1 MIVTLAGG
9 VGAARFLKGLSLI
22 KEPSELKAIINT
34 ADDVVLHGLHISP
47 DIDTVTYS
55 LAGVDNPETGWGIIE
70 ESWNV
75 MKSLDFLGGATWFQ
89 LGDKD
94 LGTHLFRTN
103 RLSEGGSLT
112 EITAEI
118 ACKFGIE
125 VKLLPMSDSKIS
137 TFVTLAESGEE
148 ISFQEYFVK
157 LKHAV
162 AVESVRFEGSQQAKP
177 GPDVIESIHQA
188 EKIVIAPSNPIVSIG
203 PILSI
208 SEINSAI
215 KSRRESTVAISPII
229 NGLALKGPADRMM
242 SELGHEPSVL
252 GIAHLY
258 KDLVATLVI
267 DKADETYKESIESL
281 GMRCLV
287 TNTVMS
293 SPSVSASLASTVLDV

>member
-70 ESWNV
+70 ESWHV

-112 EITAEI
+112 EVTAEI

-125 VKLLPMSDSKIS
+125 VELLPMSDSKIS

-148 ISFQEYFVK
+148 ISFQEYFV
-157 LKHAV
+157 L
-162 AVESVRFEGSQQAKP
+162 SL
-177 GPDVIESIHQA
+177 IH
-188 EKIVIAPSNPIVSIG
+188 I
-203 PILSI
+203 
-208 SEINSAI
+208 
-215 KSRRESTVAISPII
+215 
-229 NGLALKGPADRMM
+229 
-242 SELGHEPSVL
+242 
-252 GIAHLY
+252 
-258 KDLVATLVI
+258 
-267 DKADETYKESIESL
+267 
-281 GMRCLV
+281 
-287 TNTVMS
+287 
-293 SPSVSASLASTVLDV
+293 

>member
-22 KEPSELKAIINT
+22 KEPSELKTIINT

-70 ESWNV
+70 ESWHV

-112 EITAEI
+112 EVTAEI

-177 GPDVIESIHQA
+177 GPDVIESIYQA

-208 SEINSAI
+208 SEISSAI

-287 TNTVMS
+287 TDTVMS
-293 SPSVSASLASTVLDV
+293 SPSVSSSLASTVLGV